1 MRSCVGGV
9 LLINPHTVNL
19 HNIITPAVVSREEEG
34 AFIPSRN
41 KQGRRLGFKDNQR
54 ISRLYVCVPQST

>member
-54 ISRLYVCVPQST
+54 ISRL